1 MIVND
6 PDKQLDLL
14 WLYLSGCIS
23 TAAKGGAAVS
33 IDTCKPVFR

>member
-6 PDKQLDLL
+6 NKQLDLL